1 MIFDEEQFAFAQSV
15 AFVLAERGDLDRPAR
30 HGVAHVTEEAGR
42 QRKYD
47 GGWLGDGQRRDQRRI
62 GSVYDVAGSIR
73 RTPMRPSLGATIEIR
88 LGGFDRG
95 PIGVD
100 QSGDLI
106 DQARRL

>member
-1 MIFDEEQFAFAQSV
+1 
-15 AFVLAERGDLDRPAR
+15 
-30 HGVAHVTEEAGR
+30 
-42 QRKYD
+42 
-47 GGWLGDGQRRDQRRI
+47 
-62 GSVYDVAGSIR
+62 
-73 RTPMRPSLGATIEIR
+73 MRPSLGATIEIR